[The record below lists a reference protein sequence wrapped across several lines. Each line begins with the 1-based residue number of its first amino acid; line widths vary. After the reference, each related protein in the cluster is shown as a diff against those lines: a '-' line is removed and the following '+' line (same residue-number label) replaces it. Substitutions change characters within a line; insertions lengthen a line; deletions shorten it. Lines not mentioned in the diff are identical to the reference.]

1 MFDLKTSCR
10 RIMAAYRGE
19 AADRVPIA
27 SPISWQPYRRID
39 EEKPGGWRAEPDFI
53 RVARLVEEHCDPR
66 PPYSPVPIPRVFSRL
81 GYQRFCEV
89 SDDLVVELPVEK
101 TGPIRSRHT
110 YVLPTPKG
118 DLTWA
123 YEKDEGIETS
133 WDVKKTIETS
143 ADVEKLMS
151 VPFSFEKPDS
161 ALFEPFRAHRR
172 EMRRDCIGGVGI
184 NSMVA
189 MLVGMMDYE
198 LVLEWVLTE
207 PTLIKVLADAWLERT
222 WAKVDFLLSQGVGP
236 FWHFNGVERA
246 APPMMGPKQWEQLV
260 VPYDGEIM
268 RRIKE
273 RDPEAVIHVHCHGRV
288 GTLLPSWL
296 ELGVDSTDPVEP
308 PPQGD
313 IEFADAK
320 RLVDG
325 RMTLYGNIE
334 FCWMDLAEP
343 DEIEEA
349 VRRAIEDGGKQH
361 MFLYPSAPPHQQHT
375 PRFTGNAIRYIET
388 ALKYGAL

>member
-189 MLVGMMDYE
+189 MLV
-198 LVLEWVLTE
+198 
-207 PTLIKVLADAWLERT
+207 
-222 WAKVDFLLSQGVGP
+222 
-236 FWHFNGVERA
+236 
-246 APPMMGPKQWEQLV
+246 
-260 VPYDGEIM
+260 
-268 RRIKE
+268 
-273 RDPEAVIHVHCHGRV
+273 
-288 GTLLPSWL
+288 
-296 ELGVDSTDPVEP
+296 
-308 PPQGD
+308 
-313 IEFADAK
+313 
-320 RLVDG
+320 
-325 RMTLYGNIE
+325 
-334 FCWMDLAEP
+334 
-343 DEIEEA
+343 
-349 VRRAIEDGGKQH
+349 
-361 MFLYPSAPPHQQHT
+361 
-375 PRFTGNAIRYIET
+375 
-388 ALKYGAL
+388 